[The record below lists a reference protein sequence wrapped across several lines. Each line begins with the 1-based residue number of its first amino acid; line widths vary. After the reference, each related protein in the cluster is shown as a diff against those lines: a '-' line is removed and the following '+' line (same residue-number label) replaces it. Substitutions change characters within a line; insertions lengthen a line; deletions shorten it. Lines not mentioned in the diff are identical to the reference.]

1 MRSTDACAWRPNQ
14 NGRGFLQEVRVRKR
28 TWNKDDLSTRVEKV
42 HYLCPSVENHGHR
55 VVKDGERPRLTRY
68 VLAPTTEPEDET
80 VWIAVV

>member
-1 MRSTDACAWRPNQ
+1 M
-14 NGRGFLQEVRVRKR
+14 RKR